1 MIPPIESIV
10 ITEDQIQ
17 QKIRI
22 LADQL
27 LHDFSKEPLI
37 ILSVLKGSF
46 IFHADLVRALAMDIE
61 VGFISLSSYRGETDP
76 QGEIIHA
83 DLPLPNLKDKNV
95 LLLEDIY
102 DTGASM
108 AYAYNLCKKEQPKI
122 LKTCVLL
129 IKKGVKRM
137 VETPIDYYGFTIPN
151 LFVVGYGL
159 DYQERYRQLPFIAK
173 LKLEANG
180 SSKT

>member
-1 MIPPIESIV
+1 MIPSIKSV
-10 ITEDQIQ
+10 IITEDQIQ
-17 QKIRI
+17 HKIRL
-22 LADQL
+22 LADQI
-27 LHDFSKEPLI
+27 LHDFSDGPLV

-61 VGFISLSSYRGETDP
+61 VGFISLSSYRGATNS
-76 QGEIIHA
+76 QGEINHIE
-83 DLPLPNLKDKNV
+83 LPLPDLKDKNV

-108 AYAYNLCKKEQPKI
+108 AYAYELCKKEQPKI

-129 IKKGVKRM
+129 IKKGAKRI
-137 VETPIDYYGFTIPN
+137 VETPIDYYGFSIPN

-159 DYQERYRQLPFIAK
+159 DYQERYRQLPFIAEPY
-173 LKLEANG
+173 LKEN
-180 SSKT
+180 

>member
-1 MIPPIESIV
+1 MIPPIQSII

-17 QKIRI
+17 HKIRL
-22 LADQL
+22 LADQI
-27 LHDFSKEPLI
+27 LHDFSDDPLV

-61 VGFISLSSYRGETDP
+61 VGFISLSSYRGATNS
-76 QGEIIHA
+76 QGQINHIE
-83 DLPLPNLKDKNV
+83 LPLPDLKDKNV

-102 DTGASM
+102 DTGASL
-108 AYAYNLCKKEQPKI
+108 AYAYELCKKEQPKI

-129 IKKGVKRM
+129 IKKGVKRT
-137 VETPIDYYGFTIPN
+137 VETPIDYYGFSIPN

-159 DYQERYRQLPFIAK
+159 DYQERCRQLPFIAEPH
-173 LKLEANG
+173 LKEN
-180 SSKT
+180 